1 MRGLFRPRPTSLIP
15 ANCSVAIAVTR
26 YSPRISRTVRVA
38 ARPGVSPLPT
48 DSSLMLRQTSQP
60 QKMKIDSDRPAVNAE
75 NDSTPKGLNQSKSNS
90 RGGIADDS
98 PNAAMAK
105 PISTTSCS
113 ATRPYCTVMVVVI
126 PRQQIHTA
134 MAMNTQQVTTL
145 INRLSASAA
154 TSWLPVICPRNR

>member
-1 MRGLFRPRPTSLIP
+1 MFRPRPTSLIP

-26 YSPRISRTVRVA
+26 YRPRISSTVRVA

-75 NDSTPKGLNQSKSNS
+75 NDSTPKGLNQSRSNS
-90 RGGIADDS
+90 SGGVCADE
-98 PNAAMAK
+98 PPKAAKAK
-105 PISTTSCS
+105 PTSTTNCN
-113 ATRPYCTVMVVVI
+113 ATKPYCTVMVVAM

-134 MAMNTQQVTTL
+134 MAMNTQQVMTL
-145 INRLSASAA
+145 ISRLSANAA